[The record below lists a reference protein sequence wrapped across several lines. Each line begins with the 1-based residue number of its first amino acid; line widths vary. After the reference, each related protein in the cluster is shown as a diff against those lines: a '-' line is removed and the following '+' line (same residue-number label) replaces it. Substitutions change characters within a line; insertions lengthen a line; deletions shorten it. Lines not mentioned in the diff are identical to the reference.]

1 MQVCWHDIKYAPQ
14 QDHDLRLKTQNTTVP
29 FNQVIVGGYLNWL

>member
-14 QDHDLRLKTQNTTVP
+14 HDHDLHLKAQKIP
-29 FNQVIVGGYLNWL
+29 LYHLIR